1 MKVILSGPTSSLFQ
15 KRVVSTKFYISLFLF
30 IRLLTDF
37 VCLYNY
43 EFGLSLCKIVRSS
56 VILLLPLFI
65 IYLVKYT
72 INWLTGMT
80 RKIVYMLQAIS

>member
-15 KRVVSTKFYISLFLF
+15 ERVVSTKFYIYLFLF

-43 EFGLSLCKIVRSS
+43 EFGLSLCKIVGSS